1 MLCKGLWLA
10 LALVLTAC
18 GSPPVADAPP
28 QPSPN
33 ITRTATAG
41 PTPSATP
48 SAVVVSTPTA
58 TLSEWEQVQRQ
69 VAQYRSRFSS
79 DSDGYA
85 GLTLALEQAE
95 PNPAWCGGL
104 SAAIGQFNYANDT
117 ASANALTTLKQSQ
130 NCP

>member
-1 MLCKGLWLA
+1 MLRKSVWLT

-28 QPSPN
+28 QPSLD
-33 ITRTATAG
+33 ITHTATAE
-41 PTPSATP
+41 PAPSATP
-48 SAVVVSTPTA
+48 SATAVSTPTPA
-58 TLSEWEQVQRQ
+58 LSEWEQVQKQ
-69 VAQYRSRFSS
+69 VAQYRSRFSR

-95 PNPAWCGGL
+95 PNQAWCGGL
-104 SAAIGQFNYANDT
+104 SAAISQFNYVNDT
-117 ASANALTTLKQSQ
+117 ASASALTALKQSQ